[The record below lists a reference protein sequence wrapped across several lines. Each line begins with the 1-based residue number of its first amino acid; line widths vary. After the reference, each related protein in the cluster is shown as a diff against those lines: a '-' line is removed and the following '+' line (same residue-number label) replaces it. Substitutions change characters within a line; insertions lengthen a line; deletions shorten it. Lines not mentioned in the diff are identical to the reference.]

1 MGGLMSM
8 HTTKMAEWWNN
19 MSGVL
24 NTLSACRSKNR
35 PDHAKW
41 YASNSRLVIQLFN
54 ETRQTDTRAG
64 VAIVMQKINAMLL
77 PLSMGA
83 SAITVSPSITGKR

>member
-1 MGGLMSM
+1 
-8 HTTKMAEWWNN
+8 

-41 YASNSRLVIQLFN
+41 YASNSRFVIQLFN
-54 ETRQTDTRAG
+54 ETRQTVTIAG
-64 VAIVMQKINAMLL
+64 VAIVKKKINAMLL